1 MGEAV
6 RRSGIPRNEVF
17 LTTKILSPAGSP
29 EETYQ
34 KCLQSVKQI
43 DEGENGYVDLFLIH
57 SHSPGPAK
65 RKEMWGA
72 LERLYEEGRAKAIGV
87 SNFGVGHVEDLKEG
101 AKIWP
106 PHVNQLE
113 LHPWS
118 QQRTIVSYC
127 SAHSIIVE
135 AYSPIVRNQKSQD
148 STLVSLARKYS
159 KTTSQILVR
168 WSLQKGW
175 VPLPKSDTKSRIE
188 ENRDVFGWEIESGDM
203 QVLDDLDEGEKG
215 AIVKAVKNDTVQ

>member
-1 MGEAV
+1 MGDAI
-6 RRSGIPRNEVF
+6 RQSGIPRNEVF
-17 LTTKILSPAGSP
+17 LTTKILSASGSP
-29 EETYQ
+29 EMTYQ
-34 KCLQSVKQI
+34 KCLNSIKLI

-57 SHSPGPAK
+57 SASPGPAK

-87 SNFGVGHVEDLKEG
+87 SNFGVGHVEEMKG
-101 AKIWP
+101 WAKVWP

-127 SAHSIIVE
+127 RAHSIIIE
-135 AYSPIVRNQKSQD
+135 AYSPLVRNQKSHNT
-148 STLVSLARKYS
+148 TLVSLAQKYS
-159 KTTSQILVR
+159 KTPSQILIR
-168 WSLQKGW
+168 WSLQHGW

-188 ENRDVFGWEIESGDM
+188 ENSDVFGWELESEDM
-203 QVLDDLDEGEKG
+203 HVLDDLDEGQEG
-215 AIVKAVKNDTVQ
+215 AIVQAVKND